1 MGTWEV
7 WHNALMRDL
16 PVACSLSADEL
27 GVRRQALLPGLL
39 ALATGHHDLEQG
51 RRLTFPP
58 AAGTLDALARVIEAE
73 RHCCP
78 FLRFALTVD
87 QGGAP
92 ITLDI
97 TGPSGTKEFLT
108 DLLSQSA

>member
-1 MGTWEV
+1 M
-7 WHNALMRDL
+7 WHNAPMRDL

-58 AAGTLDALARVIEAE
+58 AAGTLDAIARAIDAE

-87 QGGAP
+87 QADAP
-92 ITLDI
+92 FTLDI
-97 TGPSGTKEFLT
+97 TGPPGTKEFLA
-108 DLLSQSA
+108 DLLGESA